1 MRFLTWFEFIIETL
15 FSQSSVEV
23 EMPVSNPG
31 KEDLN
36 LSVCLEG
43 DDLSGVGRVL
53 ISPQDTFIY
62 RVTYSPVVIGKGTG
76 RWV

>member
-1 MRFLTWFEFIIETL
+1 MRFLTSSEFTVEML

-23 EMPVSNPG
+23 EIPVSNPG
-31 KEDLN
+31 KEELN

-62 RVTYSPVVIGKGTG
+62 RATYSPVVIGKGTG
-76 RWV
+76 R